1 MKTTLT
7 IQGTHCK
14 ACKMLIEDVC
24 KDMPGVSS
32 CEVNF
37 ETGETILDHDESLDW
52 VSFKKEI
59 EGLGTYTVLL
69 PS

>member
-24 KDMPGVSS
+24 KDIPGVSA
-32 CEVNF
+32 CEVNY
-37 ETGETILDHDESLDW
+37 ETGKTILDHDESLDW

>member
-24 KDMPGVSS
+24 KDIPGVSS

>member
-1 MKTTLT
+1 
-7 IQGTHCK
+7 
-14 ACKMLIEDVC
+14 MLIEDVC